1 MTENEVAKL
10 LAVATPYYQ
19 TFKPTKNEMMVLVKA
34 WSRMIG
40 HLDYATG
47 EAAILDACS
56 RCKFFPT
63 PAEVLESVEKI
74 VDDPF
79 LTGAEAWAMVMADVR
94 RGVGYPYAGEA
105 INAPQTRIKD
115 RLILRCVDAV
125 GGWRNLQV
133 STSEQD
139 ISNRSQFIRAY
150 ESISRTQREYER
162 MLPQVKSVREIIQST
177 VKQLTAGS
185 K

>member
-1 MTENEVAKL
+1 MNENEVAKL
-10 LAVATPYYQ
+10 LAIAMPYYQ
-19 TFKPTKNEMMVLVKA
+19 TFKPTKNEMIVVVKA
-34 WSRMIG
+34 WARQVG
-40 HLDYATG
+40 HLDYSTG
-47 EAAILDACS
+47 EAAMVDACS

-63 PAEVLESVEKI
+63 PADVLESVEKI
-74 VDDPF
+74 TTTPYM
-79 LTGAEAWAMVMADVR
+79 TGAEAWAMVMADVR

-105 INAPQTRIKD
+105 INAPQTRITDKT
-115 RLILRCVDAV
+115 ILRCVEAV
-125 GGWRNLQV
+125 GGWRGLQV

-150 ESISRTQREYER
+150 ESISKTQRDYDR

-177 VKQLTAGS
+177 VRQLEGP